1 MKEFDF
7 MQARKE
13 LQEKLGE
20 FYIVTVVFTE
30 KKRLSIRGTTAVLD
44 MMCVECVYNFCTYH
58 NLKYYVYITPGHY
71 PAFDIFQ

>member
-20 FYIVTVVFTE
+20 FYIVTIDFTE
-30 KKRLSIRGTTAVLD
+30 KKRLSI
-44 MMCVECVYNFCTYH
+44 
-58 NLKYYVYITPGHY
+58 
-71 PAFDIFQ
+71 

>member
-20 FYIVTVVFTE
+20 FFIVTVIFTK
-30 KKRLSIRGTTAVLD
+30 KKRLSIRSTSAILD
-44 MMCVECVYNFCTYH
+44 MDCIGCIYWFCAKH
-58 NLKYYVYITPGHY
+58 HLQYYVYIGTGGFPT
-71 PAFDIFQ
+71 FDIYQ

>member
-1 MKEFDF
+1 MEEFDF

-30 KKRLSIRGTTAVLD
+30 KKRLSIRSTNAILDIDCIGT
-44 MMCVECVYNFCTYH
+44 VYWFCAKH
-58 NLKYYVYITPGHY
+58 HLKYYVYVTTSGFPT
-71 PAFDIFQ
+71 FDIFQ

>member
-20 FYIVTVVFTE
+20 FYIVTVVLTE
-30 KKRLSIRGTTAVLD
+30 KKRLSIRSKSAILD
-44 MMCVECVYNFCTYH
+44 MDCIGTVYWFCAKH
-58 NLKYYVYITPGHY
+58 HLQYYVYIGTGGFPT
-71 PAFDIFQ
+71 FDIYH

>member
-20 FYIVTVVFTE
+20 FYIVTVVFTD
-30 KKRLSIRGTTAVLD
+30 KKHLEVRSTIGILD
-44 MMCVECVYNFCTYH
+44 MECVDYVYKFCAQH
-58 NLKYYVYITPGHY
+58 NLKYYVYIASADSPT
-71 PAFDIFQ
+71 FDIFQ

>member
-30 KKRLSIRGTTAVLD
+30 KKRLSIRSTTAILD
-44 MMCVECVYNFCTYH
+44 IDCIGTVYWFCAMH
-58 NLKYYVYITPGHY
+58 HLKYYVYVSTSGF

>member
-30 KKRLSIRGTTAVLD
+30 KKRLSIRSTTAILD

-58 NLKYYVYITPGHY
+58 NLKYYVYNGKGGCPT
-71 PAFDIFQ
+71 FDIFQ

>member
-20 FYIVTVVFTE
+20 FYIVTVDFTE
-30 KKRLSIRGTTAVLD
+30 KKRLSIRSKFAILD
-44 MMCVECVYNFCTYH
+44 MVCIGTVYCFCAKH
-58 NLKYYVYITPGHY
+58 HLQYYVYIGTGGFPT
-71 PAFDIFQ
+71 FDIYL